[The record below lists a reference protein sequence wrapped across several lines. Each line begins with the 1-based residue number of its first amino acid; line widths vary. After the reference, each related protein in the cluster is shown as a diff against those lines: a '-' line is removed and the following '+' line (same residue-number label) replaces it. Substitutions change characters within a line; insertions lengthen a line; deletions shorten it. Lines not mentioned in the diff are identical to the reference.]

1 MDFFAELAGRWNAE
15 PRNRATVIAATF
27 AHALAH
33 VGRRPEVTGEQ
44 LRALNEV
51 QHAVTADLEAL
62 TRGEKSSLKKLF
74 LALIIERATR
84 GGVTGLVDDAA
95 RSALESLKLVP

>member
-44 LRALNEV
+44 LR
-51 QHAVTADLEAL
+51 HSM
-62 TRGEKSSLKKLF
+62 KSNTQSPR
-74 LALIIERATR
+74 ISR
-84 GGVTGLVDDAA
+84 
-95 RSALESLKLVP
+95 P